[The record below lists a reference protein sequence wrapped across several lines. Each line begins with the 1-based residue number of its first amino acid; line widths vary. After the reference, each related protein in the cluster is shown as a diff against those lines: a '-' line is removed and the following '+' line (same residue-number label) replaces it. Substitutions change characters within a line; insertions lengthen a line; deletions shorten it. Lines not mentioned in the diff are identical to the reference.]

1 MTDNEIFEL
10 IRVVNS
16 SELTIDFRSIY
27 EEAFP
32 PDERREWS
40 QITELLN
47 NPDFRLE
54 GIYIQKRLVGM
65 ISFWKLHGFEFI
77 EHFAIQKNEQGKGY
91 GSRTIQQI
99 ISERKTTIV
108 LEVEESINETAQK
121 RIAFY
126 KQFNFHLCD
135 LEYFQPPY
143 SADKKKI
150 RMRLMSYPD
159 QIQNE
164 NFASI
169 KAEIYSSVYGICE

>member
-1 MTDNEIFEL
+1 MTDKEMLQL
-10 IRVVNS
+10 IPVVDS

-47 NPDFRLE
+47 NTDFRLD
-54 GIYIQKRLVGM
+54 GIYIQQRLVGM
-65 ISFWKLHGFEFI
+65 ISFWKLQGFEFI

-108 LEVEESINETAQK
+108 LEVEESLCETAQK
-121 RIAFY
+121 RIVF
-126 KQFNFHLCD
+126 F
-135 LEYFQPPY
+135 
-143 SADKKKI
+143 
-150 RMRLMSYPD
+150 
-159 QIQNE
+159 
-164 NFASI
+164 
-169 KAEIYSSVYGICE
+169 